1 MSKISLMMDTGKRSM
16 MNSQTALQ
24 TVGHNIANKSTEGYS
39 RQRVELQSNV
49 PITEGRLQIGTGSKA
64 AQVTRINNP
73 YLEKQIQKEGS
84 HSGFLDARADAM
96 ARVEQ
101 IYNEQ
106 MNKGLSQYMG
116 EFFNA
121 FRELSNYPESTA
133 TRTLV
138 RETGQVLANDFQR
151 VNKDLTAVQED
162 LDTQIRVHVE
172 EINQTTKEIANLNEK
187 IASIEIQ
194 GIPANDERD
203 RRDLLLKRLNEK
215 IDITWAENETGQLS
229 ITAAKNAVLVSG
241 FSSQELTAQRA
252 GIGDRVD
259 VFFKTSSDQ
268 LAPIT
273 KSISGGKLGA
283 ILETRDKT
291 IEEFKE
297 NVDLLAYTFSKE
309 VNKIHQQG
317 VDLLGR
323 PGQAFFDEPKDI
335 KGAAANMAI
344 SESLKKDANR
354 VVTAMREKGVADNT
368 VANVIANLQDRS
380 ILADGTSTL
389 DDFYRSSVGKIGVLA
404 QRAQKESEAQKNILG
419 QLTNLRESISGVSL
433 DEEATKMIEYQ
444 KSFDASARLIRTAD
458 EMFDTVLSLKRL

>member
-73 YLEKQIQKEGS
+73 YLEKQIQKEGAQ
-84 HSGFLDARADAM
+84 SGFLEARSDAM

-151 VNKDLTAVQED
+151 VSKDLKAVQED
-162 LDTQIRVHVE
+162 LDTQIRTHVE
-172 EINQTTKEIANLNEK
+172 EVNQITKEVANLNEK
-187 IASIEIQ
+187 IASVELQ
-194 GIPANDERD
+194 GVPANDERD
-203 RRDLLLKRLNEK
+203 RRDLLLKKLNEK
-215 IDITWAENETGQLS
+215 IDITWAENETGQVN
-229 ITAAKNAVLVSG
+229 ITAAKNAILVSG
-241 FSSQELTAQRA
+241 FSSLELSAQSSPS
-252 GIGDRVD
+252 GDRVD
-259 VFFKTSSDQ
+259 VYFKTPSGQ
-268 LAPIT
+268 LATVT
-273 KSISGGKLGA
+273 KSVSGGKLGA
-283 ILETRDKT
+283 ILEIRDKT
-291 IEEFKE
+291 IEDFKD
-297 NVDLLAYTFSKE
+297 NLDLLAHTFTNE
-309 VNKIHQQG
+309 VNKVHVQG

-323 PGQAFFDEPKDI
+323 PGQSFFADSAEI
-335 KGAAANMAI
+335 KGAASRMAL
-344 SESLKKDANR
+344 SDSMKRDANR
-354 VVTAMREKGVADNT
+354 VVTGTREKGVADNT
-368 VANVIANLQDRS
+368 VANVIANLQDLQ

-389 DDFYRSSVGKIGVLA
+389 DDFYRSSVGKIGVMA

>member
-49 PITEGRLQIGTGSKA
+49 PVSEGRLQIGTGARA

-73 YLEKQIQKEGS
+73 YLEKQIQKEGAR
-84 HSGFLDARADAM
+84 SGFLEARAGAM
-96 ARVEQ
+96 GRLEQ

-133 TRTLV
+133 MRTLV

-151 VNKDLTAVQED
+151 VHRDLVAVQED
-162 LDTQIRVHVE
+162 IDTQIKAHVE
-172 EINQTTKEIANLNEK
+172 EVNQIAKEIATLNEG
-187 IASIEIQ
+187 ISAVEIQ

-203 RRDLLLKRLNEK
+203 RRDLLLKKLNEK
-215 IDITWAENETGQLS
+215 IDISWAENDTGQVS

-241 FSSQELTAQRA
+241 FTSLELKAEPS
-252 GIGDRVD
+252 GIGDRLS
-259 VFFKTSSDQ
+259 VFFKTPSGQ
-268 LAPIT
+268 LAPIGST
-273 KSISGGKLGA
+273 ISGGKLGA
-283 ILETRDKT
+283 LLDTRDHV
-291 IEEFKE
+291 IEDFKGS
-297 NVDLLAYTFSKE
+297 VDQLAYTLAKE
-309 VNKIHQQG
+309 VNKVHRQG

-323 PGQAFFDEPKDI
+323 PGSDFFKDLDDI
-335 KGAAANMAI
+335 RGAAAQMTI
-344 SESLKKDANR
+344 SETLKKDSNR
-354 VVTAMREKGVADNT
+354 VVTSLRDKGVADNT
-368 VANVIANLQDRS
+368 VANVIASLQDRS
-380 ILADGTSTL
+380 LLVDGTSTM
-389 DDFYRSSVGKIGVLA
+389 DDFYRSSVGKIGVLT
-404 QRAQKESEAQKNILG
+404 QRAEKEAEAQKNILG
-419 QLTNLRESISGVSL
+419 QLNNLRESISGVSL
-433 DEEATKMIEYQ
+433 DEEATKMIEFQ